1 MNTMQANLGLMQG
14 QGAPAQSVTPSPA
27 QAAMALSEQ
36 ALTAQSM
43 ASQQIQ
49 TASQFIGASPST
61 ASIAQQIGGHL
72 STGQY
77 SQQYAGLP
85 GIDMGGV
92 GGGYGSMGGGFGG
105 MGGYAS
111 PSPLLVSPP
120 QMGGYGYATSPLSQA
135 PVPRMPPMSVIS
147 TPFTPQPPSAPMFQ
161 SAWEQEIRNR
171 EQRADMLYSAA
182 AQTPRIAGQTA
193 GYGIGAGLGASIG
206 SRFGGVSAVVGA
218 LGGAAAAHFSGAAPA
233 MGNAAM
239 FPFAGGRQDREMG
252 ASIQNMSRSWV
263 LGGSNVGP
271 LGPGL
276 SKSHSI
282 DLAGEVR
289 GLAGSSSFK
298 SETGGM
304 FNQMDLM
311 NILKQGGQSG
321 LMDQSQDVQAIKQN
335 LRTTARTIKEFMQL
349 TQDPDVSNVIRTMSQ
364 MGTQLGMDQMQMRE
378 AASGM
383 RTYSRAAGASIEAIQ
398 SSGGMAGAATFAG
411 AGLGAGTGY
420 NYGMYSLASAR
431 QGVAAGSMTPRQL
444 QMLGGVEGVAGRN
457 MQIGASMMS
466 NEALGLAVSMRTG
479 GDWALDKE
487 ALGDLSSPGAMG
499 LKSLRKR
506 AKKQFKGASM
516 SEMAMY
522 PLRQR
527 ELMSQAVDQLSPQE
541 MMAMQYR
548 MAIDTGREEG
558 LQGKAALG
566 FGARRLFGDDAAIQM
581 MELGGSTEFW
591 DMQKK
596 SLNQSIQERS
606 MEDYKKT
613 QDAAPGYWGRLGGM
627 VSRSAG
633 GRRLSEVGTTTSQAF
648 GQDIDTLGGFFSG
661 IGSGV
666 SNFFEDRAA
675 AEEGRYIR
683 RRDDIQVTHSASERA
698 FLQRNAGKIMKRG
711 AQLTGSEKT
720 DFAASDVNYRGKD
733 MMYAYGLMANKT
745 GAAYERTAAG
755 KGGVDW
761 RYAGNMVSD
770 AMSMA
775 GGLASYFGAD
785 QGIVETM
792 AGNSLEFGMDSGLNK
807 FIYGDKVEKLFGKDK
822 MIDFARSES
831 RTMSKVFG
839 GMERYKSKEGRA
851 RGKSELAKALG
862 VSETDV
868 ESIVEKGAAALG
880 ADYTV
885 KRGGTGDGGAW
896 LTEDF
901 RNYAMQGMQGA
912 GTSIGKFEGLSEEN
926 KAKLYGMI
934 GEIGAQGSGEAEKQM
949 RGQMTKQFKD
959 ASGFL
964 KAEEDAFGDLSLEER
979 KKTLAGQ
986 RGSLFGIRERG
997 GGLTK
1002 AQQKTL
1008 GGITEGITEEKARAL
1023 SAYMRG
1029 GSGFD
1034 DTRARWIKDK
1044 KSDAGFGEFWE
1055 SVREQGRGLTEEQRE
1070 VFSLMNRGA
1079 TKSDTQRDQLFANLA
1094 VTGQYTKTQ
1103 AGFES
1108 LLRPVSGI
1116 SESAKKGNIAQWDDL
1131 GLEGKSK
1138 EDIDKMIASGG
1149 AGKIIGLQAN
1159 LVKAGLQTKEA
1170 AYRRISGLAG
1180 AESVAIEEDIAL
1192 TAAPTEKESKAK
1204 SALGNIADTLTGLL
1218 GGGAAPGSGKSFN
1231 DSAVIF
1237 NKSVK
1242 AFGVATEKITAKL
1255 EETK

>member
-36 ALTAQSM
+36 ALTTQAAS
-43 ASQQIQ
+43 SQQIQ
-49 TASQFIGASPST
+49 IASQFIGASPST

-111 PSPLLVSPP
+111 PSPLMVSPP

-135 PVPRMPPMSVIS
+135 PIPRMPPTPVIS
-147 TPFTPQPPSAPMFQ
+147 TPFTPQPPSTPMFQ

-182 AQTPRIAGQTA
+182 AQTPRVAGQMA
-193 GYGIGAGLGASIG
+193 GYGMGAGLGASIG
-206 SRFGGVSAVVGA
+206 SRFGGIGAVVGA

-239 FPFAGGRQDREMG
+239 FPFSGGRQDREMG
-252 ASIQNMSRSWV
+252 ASIQNLSRSWV
-263 LGGSNVGP
+263 LGGTNMGP

-276 SKSHSI
+276 SRSHSV
-282 DLAGEVR
+282 DLASEVR
-289 GLAGSSSFK
+289 GMAGSSSFK

-335 LRTTARTIKEFMQL
+335 LRTTARTVKEFMEL

-378 AASGM
+378 AATGM

-398 SSGGMAGAATFAG
+398 ASGGMAGAATFAS

-479 GDWALDKE
+479 GDWALDHE

-499 LKSLRKR
+499 LKSLKKR

-581 MELGGSTEFW
+581 MEQGGSSEFW

-596 SLNQSIQERS
+596 SLDQSIQERS
-606 MEDYKKT
+606 MARYKRI
-613 QDAAPGYWGRLGGM
+613 QDEGPGYWGRLGGL
-627 VSRSAG
+627 VRDSAG
-633 GRRLSEVGTTTSQAF
+633 GRRLSEVGTTASQAF
-648 GQDIDTLGGFFSG
+648 GQDLDTVGGFFSG
-661 IGSGV
+661 IGTGV
-666 SNFFEDRAA
+666 SNFFEDRS
-675 AEEGRYIR
+675 AEKEGRYIR
-683 RRDDIQVTHSASERA
+683 RRDEIEVTNSASERD
-698 FLQRNAGKIMKRG
+698 FLRRNASKIMKRG
-711 AQLTGSEKT
+711 SQLTGSEKT
-720 DFAASDVNYRGKD
+720 DFESKDLNYRGKD
-733 MMYAYGLMANKT
+733 VMYAYGLMANKM
-745 GAAYERTAAG
+745 GAMYERTDAG

-761 RYAGNMVSD
+761 RGAGNMVSD
-770 AMSMA
+770 AMSFG
-775 GGLASYFGAD
+775 GGLASYFMGD
-785 QGIVETM
+785 EDIVRTV
-792 AGNSLEFGMDSGLNK
+792 AGNSMETVMNSKLGRM
-807 FIYGDKVEKLFGKDK
+807 IYGDTIMDTVGDGK
-822 MIDFARSES
+822 MMNFARGES
-831 RTMSKVFG
+831 RTMQKVF
-839 GMERYKSKEGRA
+839 ENVQRYDTTEGRS
-851 RGKSELAKALG
+851 KSTSDLAKALG
-862 VSETDV
+862 VSTADI
-868 ESIVEKGAAALG
+868 ESIVGKGATALNAG
-880 ADYTV
+880 YDV
-885 KRGGTGDGGAW
+885 KKGGTGSGGAW

-901 RNYAMQGMQGA
+901 RNYAMQGIQGA
-912 GTSIGKFEGLSEEN
+912 GTSMGKFEGLSEEN

-934 GEIGAQGSGEAEKQM
+934 GGEGLDRSGDLRGQMEKQM
-949 RGQMTKQFKD
+949 SEQHAA

-964 KAEEDAFGDLSLEER
+964 MSERDLVRDKSVEER
-979 KKTLAGQ
+979 KETMFYQ
-986 RGSLFGIRERG
+986 RGALFGLRETG
-997 GGLTK
+997 GGLTE

-1008 GGITEGITEEKARAL
+1008 GGVTANITEEKARAL

-1034 DTRARWIKDK
+1034 DTRAKWVKDK
-1044 KSDAGFGEFWE
+1044 GSSKGFGEFWE
-1055 SVREQGRGLTEEQRE
+1055 SVREQGRNLTEDQRE
-1070 VFSLMNRGA
+1070 VFSLMNRSMS
-1079 TKSDTQRDQLFANLA
+1079 KSDSQRDQLFANLTA
-1094 VTGQYTKTQ
+1094 TGQYTKVQ
-1103 AGFES
+1103 AGFKS
-1108 LLRPVSGI
+1108 LLSTVSGV
-1116 SESAKKGNIAQWDDL
+1116 SGAAKKGNVGSWDDL
-1131 GLEGKSK
+1131 GLGGKSD
-1138 EDIDKMIASGG
+1138 EDIQGMIDSGG
-1149 AGKIIGLQAN
+1149 PGARIGRLAK
-1159 LVKAGLQTKEA
+1159 LVKSGMSKRK
-1170 AYRRISGLAG
+1170 AYEELGNLAS
-1180 AESVAIEEDIAL
+1180 AESVAVQKDEAL
-1192 TAAPTEKESKAK
+1192 TAAPTEKESKAAGTLEK
-1204 SALGNIADTLTGLL
+1204 ISSTLGSFF
-1218 GGGAAPGSGKSFN
+1218 GGGGGTPGSGKSFN

-1255 EETK
+1255 EESK